1 MDKTYFFMA
10 GLPRS
15 GSTLLSSILNQNPDI
30 YSGPQTDFPRMMLS
44 MYHETQRSE
53 SFQSGYNTEGYV
65 NLMRQIPNNFYANI
79 DRKII
84 IDKNR
89 TWGTIDNIKLLDLL
103 SDNVK
108 IICPVRPILE
118 ILASFV
124 RLAENNPN
132 NFIDKRIKDIPS
144 GYYRSLNDARCD
156 LLMSDEEGLEHNI
169 FSLASALQPE
179 HRKKFHFVL
188 YKDLV
193 TKPKESISSIYDFL
207 EIPRFEHNFNNLKWE
222 KMPNETNVFGI
233 PNMHSV
239 QSTLKPSN
247 IDISILSDYAKVKY
261 SNALDILNPIV
272 KIY

>member
-15 GSTLLSSILNQNPDI
+15 GSTLLSAILNQNPDI

-44 MYHETQRSE
+44 IYHETQQSE
-53 SFQSGYNTEGYV
+53 SFQSGYNPEGYV
-65 NLMRQIPNNFYANI
+65 NLMRQIPNNFYINV
-79 DRKII
+79 DKKII

-89 TWGTIDNIKLLDLL
+89 NWGTIDNIKLLDLL

-124 RLAENNPN
+124 GLAEKNPN
-132 NFIDKRIKDIPS
+132 NFIDKRIQEIPS
-144 GYYRSLNDARCD
+144 GYYRSINDARCD
-156 LLMSDEEGLEHNI
+156 LLMGDNEGLQHNI

-179 HRKKFHFVL
+179 HRHKFHFVL
-188 YKDLV
+188 YEDLV
-193 TKPKESISSIYDFL
+193 NKPKESISSIYDFL
-207 EIPRFEHNFNNLKWE
+207 EIPKFEHNFSTLKWE

-239 QSTLKPSN
+239 QPTLKSSKT
-247 IDISILSDYAKVKY
+247 DISILSNYAKDKY
-261 SNALDILNPIV
+261 KNALDFLKPVV
-272 KIY
+272 KI

>member
-15 GSTLLSSILNQNPDI
+15 GSTLLSAILNQNPDI
-30 YSGPQTDFPRMMLS
+30 YSGPQTDFARMMLS
-44 MYHETQRSE
+44 IYHETQGSE
-53 SFQSGYNTEGYV
+53 SFQSGYNPEGYV
-65 NLMRQIPNNFYANI
+65 NIMRQIPNNFYANV
-79 DRKII
+79 DKKII

-89 TWGTIDNIKLLDLL
+89 NWGTIDNIKLLDLL

-118 ILASFV
+118 ILSSFL

-132 NFIDKRIKDIPS
+132 NFIDRRIKNIPS

-156 LLMSDEEGLEHNI
+156 LLMGDEEGLQHNI

-179 HRKKFHFVL
+179 HRHKFHFVL

-207 EIPRFEHNFNNLKWE
+207 DIPRFEHNFNNLKWE
-222 KMPNETNVFGI
+222 EMPNETNVFGI

-239 QSTLKPSN
+239 QPTLKSSKT
-247 IDISILSDYAKVKY
+247 DISILSNYSKDKY
-261 SNALDILNPIV
+261 RNALDFLKPVV
-272 KIY
+272 KI